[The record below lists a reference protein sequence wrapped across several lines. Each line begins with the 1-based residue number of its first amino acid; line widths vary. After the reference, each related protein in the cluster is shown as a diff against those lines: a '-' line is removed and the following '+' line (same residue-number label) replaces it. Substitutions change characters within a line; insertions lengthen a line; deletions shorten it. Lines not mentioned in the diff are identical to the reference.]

1 MNAWIVRAGRG
12 GIHAAEWLEGGY
24 VAVYWDLDG
33 ADVSALDKE
42 GIKRLYKRKNPE
54 ICIEEPN
61 REAACYGAFC
71 EGVG

>member
-24 VAVYWDLDG
+24 VAIYWDLAG

-42 GIKRLYKRKNPE
+42 GDQAP
-54 ICIEEPN
+54 
-61 REAACYGAFC
+61 
-71 EGVG
+71 V

>member
-24 VAVYWDLDG
+24 VAIYWDLDG

-42 GIKRLYKRKNPE
+42 GIRRLYKRKSPMRARRRW
-54 ICIEEPN
+54 P
-61 REAACYGAFC
+61 RTP
-71 EGVG
+71 V